1 VIRSKPNSLLSLTQ
15 SFFFSYLQSTRGAS
29 GHTVRAYRDALK
41 LLFLFLA
48 GQKRKQVADLD
59 LDDLQAEAILVDGP
73 GHFVTR
79 VCMRRL
85 ASV

>member
-1 VIRSKPNSLLSLTQ
+1 VIRKPTAHSKDIMPSEIGTETNEDHSDEPYELSVIMPCLNERET
-15 SFFFSYLQSTRGAS
+15 
-29 GHTVRAYRDALK
+29 
-41 LLFLFLA
+41 
-48 GQKRKQVADLD
+48 
-59 LDDLQAEAILVDGP
+59 LVDGP